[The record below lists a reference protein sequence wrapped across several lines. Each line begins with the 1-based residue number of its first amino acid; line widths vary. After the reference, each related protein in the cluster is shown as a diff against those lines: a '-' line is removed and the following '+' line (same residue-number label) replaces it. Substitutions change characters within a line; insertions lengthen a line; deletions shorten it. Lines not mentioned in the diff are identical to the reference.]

1 MSHFAESSSYR
12 TPRSVDQAIDERID
26 GLTDWL
32 MANCPQCTHEQSHLD
47 AGTRERAYW
56 HYGYLMALRDIRDL
70 LEGSRMSL
78 N

>member
-1 MSHFAESSSYR
+1 MAHLTA
-12 TPRSVDQAIDERID
+12 RSRSTVDCVDQAIDERID

-32 MANCPQCTHEQSHLD
+32 ADNCPYCTHEQAHLD

-56 HYGYLMALRDIRDL
+56 HYGYLTALRDLRDL
-70 LEGSRMSL
+70 RAGRRTSL